1 MAEQHFVFRDGHL
14 RSDAPVAVPTDADTV
29 LPTLEEEVA
38 A

>member
-1 MAEQHFVFRDGHL
+1 MIRDGHL
-14 RSDAPVAVPTDADTV
+14 RSDAPVAVPTDAETV